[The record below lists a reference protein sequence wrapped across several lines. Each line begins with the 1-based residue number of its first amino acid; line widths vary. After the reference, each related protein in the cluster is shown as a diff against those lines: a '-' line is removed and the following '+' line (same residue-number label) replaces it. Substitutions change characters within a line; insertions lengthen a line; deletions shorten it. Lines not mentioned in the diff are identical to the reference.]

1 MKLSRRTILMGAGAL
16 PLATTGLARSV
27 FAQAT
32 PAASAPAGMPPILFV
47 HGNGDNAAL
56 WMTTLWRM
64 ESNGVPHDRMFALN
78 FTDPLARADDSKPE
92 PNKSSTE
99 DQRRELGEAIA
110 ALKRRTGAP
119 KVALVANSRGG
130 YSVRNY
136 IKNGG
141 AADISH
147 AVLCGVPNH
156 GVYDWDTGLGSEF
169 NGRGPFLR
177 GLNEGDSEVT
187 PGVAF
192 LTLRSDG
199 MDKYAQP
206 DGRFIG
212 KPGVPTGITAEG
224 PALKGAT
231 NLVLGAVDHR
241 ETAYSPRAFREIYKF
256 IAGREP
262 ERIAIVP
269 EQAVQLS
276 GLVTGTPGG
285 VPTNRPVADATVD
298 VYRVS
303 PDTGERIGSPVHSS
317 KTAADG
323 RWGPAQVDPSWYVEI
338 VLAAAGSPTT
348 HIYRSPFPRSSD
360 VVHLRA
366 ARPLGAADA
375 GAGAVVLM
383 SRPRGYFGLP
393 RDIVLFDGKQPT
405 DVKPGVPTD
414 SVSTL
419 RLAVRGGRAP
429 GAGPVQ
435 PGADRGAAVAGIG
448 KQDCG
453 CRAELLA
460 VRHLVSEAR
469 LERS

>member
-1 MKLSRRTILMGAGAL
+1 MSLSRRTILRGAGAL
-16 PLATTGLARSV
+16 PLLANGFEMAA
-27 FAQAT
+27 FAQGS
-32 PAASAPAGMPPILFV
+32 AAVPELTGIPPILFV
-47 HGNGDNAAL
+47 HGNGDDAAL

-64 ESNGVPHDRMFALN
+64 ESNGVPRDRMFAIN
-78 FTDPLARADDSKPE
+78 FTDPVARSDDSKPE

-110 ALKRRTGAP
+110 ALKRRTGASR
-119 KVALVANSRGG
+119 VALVANSRGG
-130 YSVRNY
+130 NSVRSY

-141 AADISH
+141 AGDVSH

-156 GVYDWDTGLGSEF
+156 GVYDWEQGLGNEF

-187 PGVAF
+187 PGTSF

-199 MDKYAQP
+199 MDKYAQA

-212 KPGVPTGITAEG
+212 KPGTPTGITADG

-262 ERIAIVP
+262 QSIAIAP
-269 EQAVQLS
+269 ETAVKLS

-285 VPTNRPVADATVD
+285 VPTNRPVTGASVEI
-298 VYRVS
+298 YRVS
-303 PDTGERIGSPVHSS
+303 GDSGERIGSAIHAST
-317 KTAADG
+317 TAADG
-323 RWGPAQVDPSWYVEI
+323 RWGPAPIDPSWYLEI
-338 VLAAAGSPTT
+338 VLTVAGSTTT
-348 HIYRSPFPRSSD
+348 HFYRSPFPRSSD
-360 VVHLRA
+360 VVQLRA
-366 ARPLGAADA
+366 ARPLGPADA

-393 RDIVLFDGKQPT
+393 RDIVLFDGKEPA
-405 DVKPGVPTD
+405 DVKPGVPGD
-414 SVSTL
+414 SLSTL
-419 RLAVRGGRAP
+419 RPSATEIGR
-429 GAGPVQ
+429 PV
-435 PGADRGAAVAGIG
+435 AALFNEERIVARAWPATENRIAI
-448 KQDCG
+448 
-453 CRAELLA
+453 AELTY
-460 VRHLVSEAR
+460 
-469 LERS
+469 